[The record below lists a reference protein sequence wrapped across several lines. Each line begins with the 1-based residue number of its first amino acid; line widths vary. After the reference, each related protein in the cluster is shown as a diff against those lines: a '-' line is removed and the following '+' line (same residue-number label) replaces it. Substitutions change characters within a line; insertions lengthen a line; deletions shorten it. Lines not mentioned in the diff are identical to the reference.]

1 MFVWAEKLSYMEQ
14 SQNKSIKAVSD
25 MRCREKLL
33 IIGIN
38 VGAQNFISLLIS
50 SLEHSFGNL

>member
-1 MFVWAEKLSYMEQ
+1 MEQ

-33 IIGIN
+33 IIGIT
-38 VGAQNFISLLIS
+38 IDIY
-50 SLEHSFGNL
+50 SFETFVQQRQLPGLVT

>member
-25 MRCREKLL
+25 MHCKEKLL
-33 IIGIN
+33 ITGI
-38 VGAQNFISLLIS
+38 IIDIY
-50 SLEHSFGNL
+50 SFETFVQQRQLPGLVT